1 MIVIDQETKNI
12 KMSKGDTITLN
23 IAVRINDAPY
33 TLQEGDFIVF
43 SIKSTNKDILN
54 DHPNYFAKV
63 SNPGQNNVNIKIT
76 NECLNN
82 CECGEFEYDIK
93 LIYANGNVYT
103 LMFPATFSLVD
114 TVGGII

>member
-1 MIVIDQETKNI
+1 MLVIDPETKNI
-12 KMSKGDTITLN
+12 KMSKGDTVILN

-43 SIKSTNKDILN
+43 SIKSPNKDTLN
-54 DHPNYFAKV
+54 NHPNYSTKV

-76 NECLNN
+76 NECLNE
-82 CECGEFEYDIK
+82 CECGEFEYDVK
-93 LIYANGNVYT
+93 LLYANGNVYT
-103 LMFPATFSLVD
+103 LMFPATFALVN